1 MRPPAVGP
9 ERKGYILLLPA
20 TTREHA
26 ALFSD
31 DTGMA
36 HAVGGNPGN
45 LAPLDLFVFPSL
57 KG

>member
-36 HAVGGNPGN
+36 HAVGENPDN
-45 LAPLDLFVFPSL
+45 LAPLDLFGLPL
-57 KG
+57 I